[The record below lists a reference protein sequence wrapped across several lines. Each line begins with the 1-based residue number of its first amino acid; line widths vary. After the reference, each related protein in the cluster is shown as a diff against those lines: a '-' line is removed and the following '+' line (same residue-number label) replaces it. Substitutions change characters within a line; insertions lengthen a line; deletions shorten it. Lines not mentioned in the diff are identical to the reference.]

1 MSVSDSLLPL
11 RMTEA
16 SIEGQ
21 EVQHIP
27 LTGFAPCG
35 LEKWG
40 FRRYAPT
47 SPVPR
52 REGPYNQSL
61 SAPLT
66 SAFAFLWACEL
77 SRDLLP
83 AVAHP
88 RSPAAG
94 FAKGNKKGSSSKL
107 GCLSISFCGERGIRT
122 PGTVIPYGSL
132 ANCWFQ
138 PLTHLTLTEIVLPA
152 IADSLRLRKQDD
164 KVKSNLDICQINFND
179 CGLS

>member
-1 MSVSDSLLPL
+1 MSASDSSLPL

-66 SAFAFLWACEL
+66 SAFAFLWACDL

-107 GCLSISFCGERGIRT
+107 GCLSISFCGERGILIII
-122 PGTVIPYGSL
+122 PPYSVIYRKYIDNMRITHRVILPY
-132 ANCWFQ
+132 
-138 PLTHLTLTEIVLPA
+138 IVIFRIILG
-152 IADSLRLRKQDD
+152 DYLGD
-164 KVKSNLDICQINFND
+164 
-179 CGLS
+179 

>member
-27 LTGFAPCG
+27 LTGFALCG

-52 REGPYNQSL
+52 REGSYNQSL

-66 SAFAFLWACEL
+66 SAFAFLWACEQ
-77 SRDLLP
+77 
-83 AVAHP
+83 AHAHE
-88 RSPAAG
+88 S
-94 FAKGNKKGSSSKL
+94 KKPELFEFKL
-107 GCLSISFCGERGIRT
+107 
-122 PGTVIPYGSL
+122 
-132 ANCWFQ
+132 W
-138 PLTHLTLTEIVLPA
+138 
-152 IADSLRLRKQDD
+152 LR
-164 KVKSNLDICQINFND
+164 
-179 CGLS
+179 

>member
-1 MSVSDSLLPL
+1 MSASDSSLPL

-35 LEKWG
+35 
-40 FRRYAPT
+40 RT
-47 SPVPR
+47 SP
-52 REGPYNQSL
+52 L
-61 SAPLT
+61 
-66 SAFAFLWACEL
+66 ACGGLCKRKQERQL
-77 SRDLLP
+77 EQARLP
-83 AVAHP
+83 FH
-88 RSPAAG
+88 
-94 FAKGNKKGSSSKL
+94 
-107 GCLSISFCGERGIRT
+107 GERGIRT

-152 IADSLRLRKQDD
+152 IADRPGPRKQDD

-179 CGLS
+179 CRLS

>member
-21 EVQHIP
+21 EVQHP

-66 SAFAFLWACEL
+66 SAFAFLWACKQ
-77 SRDLLP
+77 
-83 AVAHP
+83 AHAHE
-88 RSPAAG
+88 S
-94 FAKGNKKGSSSKL
+94 KNNMLQNKY
-107 GCLSISFCGERGIRT
+107 I
-122 PGTVIPYGSL
+122 
-132 ANCWFQ
+132 
-138 PLTHLTLTEIVLPA
+138 
-152 IADSLRLRKQDD
+152 
-164 KVKSNLDICQINFND
+164 
-179 CGLS
+179 